1 MLHVHSCSPH
11 HNVPGGKKSI
21 VGKTKHKVWRDVK
34 NVWMSWDNVWWNGHA
49 PRKKWSSIKIKNR
62 GGKKNI
68 KTTLATIEA
77 RAKKEHKKRQH
88 KKVESEICCWMRTT
102 SGDFTR
108 YTAGLRCP
116 QSCRIA
122 QPDLHPEVFLH
133 FCGPHIKMD
142 NMTGSQ
148 NVKPKHL
155 ECPLVVGLRRGFPNP
170 NL

>member
-11 HNVPGGKKSI
+11 HNVPGKK
-21 VGKTKHKVWRDVK
+21 KTKRKVGRDVK
-34 NVWMSWDNVWWNGHA
+34 CHGIMFGEMDMH
-49 PRKKWSSIKIKNR
+49 PEKKWSSIKIKNR
-62 GGKKNI
+62 GKKTI

-77 RAKKEHKKRQH
+77 RAKKEHKKQQH
-88 KKVESEICCWMRTT
+88 KKVESAICCWMRTT
-102 SGDFTR
+102 SSDVTR
-108 YTAGLRCP
+108 YMAGLRCP

-142 NMTGSQ
+142 NMMGSQ

-155 ECPLVVGLRRGFPNP
+155 ECPLVVGLQ
-170 NL
+170 